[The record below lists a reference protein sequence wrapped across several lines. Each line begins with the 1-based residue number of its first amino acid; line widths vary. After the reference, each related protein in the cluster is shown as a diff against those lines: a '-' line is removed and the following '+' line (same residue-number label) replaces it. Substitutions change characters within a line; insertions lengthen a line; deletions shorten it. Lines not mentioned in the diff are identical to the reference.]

1 MHRFASLALVCV
13 TAATAHGEERL
24 DLVHVPDLIVIESA
38 FPLDRHIEHE
48 RRTKSGWHGSAALG
62 VNHHGDATGAATL
75 GAGQGTE
82 NVIAGVRS
90 ELSADEHG
98 ILRGRHRGLLELRSS
113 WDDELVGSLALK
125 TRVDHGLARGL
136 AQPRLGVGRHTDG
149 DVGLDSMVR
158 IGKDKG
164 DFQWVAIVRGDVSS
178 TRWLD
183 APGLDRATRRSLTL
197 GTGQTSFDGEIPR
210 GSIDLLR
217 ARVEHAR
224 IHRPFAPAGAGSVD
238 SEVRSVELGL
248 GTHEL
253 TFHVDHELLAV
264 IAIDL
269 GWTWLEAD
277 SGDRTLHDNAFRMRL
292 ATGVEWRG
300 GRGNPRRRI
309 GFGLG
314 RTPTYTPDAQRLVSE
329 WRLELDQ
336 GIETKRYVL
345 GARGGIT
352 WLTPVAGPS
361 ADTLLGYGAQLDA
374 ALKLGLGIEA
384 GAYHA
389 SSYEPR
395 LAGDPWGSPRR
406 WAIEAGLL
414 ARLRR

>member
-38 FPLDRHIEHE
+38 FPLDRDVPYE
-48 RRTKSGWHGSAALG
+48 RRTKAGWRGSLALG
-62 VNHHGDATGAATL
+62 LDHHGDAIGAATL

-82 NVIAGVRS
+82 NVIIGLRS
-90 ELSADEHG
+90 EVIAGEHG
-98 ILRGRHRGLLELRSS
+98 IQRGRHRGLLELRSS
-113 WDDELVGSLALK
+113 WDDELVGSIALS
-125 TRVDHGLARGL
+125 TRVDHGQARGL
-136 AQPRLGVGRHTDG
+136 AQPRLGVGRYTDG
-149 DVGLDSMVR
+149 VVGLDSMVR

-164 DFQWVAIVRGDVSS
+164 DFQWVAIVRGDAGS

-210 GSIDLLR
+210 GSIDLVR

-224 IHRPFAPAGAGSVD
+224 IRRPFAAAGTGSLD

-264 IAIDL
+264 IAVDL

-277 SGDRTLHDNAFRMRL
+277 SGDRALRDNAFRMRL

-300 GRGNPRRRI
+300 GRGSPRRRI

-314 RTPTYTPDAQRLVSE
+314 RTPTYIPDAQRLVSE

-336 GIETKRYVL
+336 GIETRRYVL

-374 ALKLGLGIEA
+374 ALKLGMGIEA
-384 GAYHA
+384 GAYHT
-389 SSYEPR
+389 SSYQPR
-395 LAGDPWGSPRR
+395 APGDPWLSPRH
-406 WAIEAGLL
+406 WAIEAGLV